1 MNVTG
6 NQHKT
11 TKADPAPAHRARAP
25 PPPFENFKG
34 CIFEIF
40 DRLQNTH
47 KLYCNQYAMFTICTL
62 FSTIT
67 IKA

>member
-11 TKADPAPAHRARAP
+11 TKADPALANRVRSP
-25 PPPFENFKG
+25 PPVFFKDV
-34 CIFEIF
+34 FLKF
-40 DRLQNTH
+40 SKH

-62 FSTIT
+62 FSTLL